1 VTDPIPT
8 PGTRAAD
15 DAAHSPVRTGAAG
28 RLPSALPAALPARL
42 ASLGTLLGLVGLV
55 VLFGALRP
63 DIFLTPRNLTN
74 ILEQVAVLAMVA
86 AVQTVVMVVG
96 DFDLSVGAL
105 ASLVGVGVAQLLVG
119 GMDPLAA
126 TAVALAAGLAAG
138 AVNGLLVSY
147 LGLSAFIATLA
158 TMTAFTGL
166 ALLLSDGSTIFG
178 LPEGFVALGQGRLGP
193 VPVPVVVAGVLLLAV
208 WFVTSRTVLGRQW
221 YAVGGNAEAA
231 ELSGVNTRAVRFG
244 AFCVSG
250 FGAALAGVVLTARLA
265 SGHPTAA
272 DPFMLSSIAAVFLG
286 MTLSRAGQPTAGGT
300 VVGLGIVGV
309 LSNGLNIL
317 QVNSYVQ
324 QVLTGVII
332 ILAVSLSRLSRRR
345 G

>member
-1 VTDPIPT
+1 MTEPIPA

-15 DAAHSPVRTGAAG
+15 DAAHSPVRTGADG
-28 RLPSALPAALPARL
+28 RQPSAPAAALPARL
-42 ASLGTLLGLVGLV
+42 ASLGTLLGLAGLV
-55 VLFGALRP
+55 VLFGVMRP
-63 DIFLTPRNLTN
+63 EIFLTARNLTN

-86 AVQTVVMVVG
+86 GVQTVVMVVG

-119 GMDPLAA
+119 GTDPVVA
-126 TAVALAAGLAAG
+126 TALALAAGLVAG

-166 ALLLSDGSTIFG
+166 ALLLSNGSTIFG
-178 LPEGFVALGQGRLGP
+178 LPDAFVALGQGRLGP
-193 VPVPVVVAGVLLLAV
+193 VPVPVVVAGALLLVV
-208 WFVTSRTVLGRQW
+208 WFVLSRTVLGRQW

-300 VVGLGIVGV
+300 VVGVGIVGV

-332 ILAVSLSRLSRRR
+332 ILAVSLSRLSKRR